1 MQTLK
6 GVRHLMTSATMKQ
19 TVSEFNMPVPWGE
32 IRGKVWGP
40 DRGRPILCLHGWA
53 DNCGTFN
60 TLIPLLPKEWKYVAV
75 DMAGHGLSSHRPPG
89 VFYSFPAYMADIRR
103 VIGALQWKRFSI
115 IGHSMGGNVAGM
127 FSALYPEMVESV
139 VLLDSYG
146 FLPTDAK
153 ELHTVMRQGFEGML
167 EFEKK
172 KDEKK
177 EKVYTYENALMRL
190 LAANPSLSEQSAH
203 ILLERGLA
211 QVEGGVVF
219 TRDFRINL
227 KNVVRVSL
235 EQSLELQS
243 RIQARVLVV
252 LAEEGF
258 EKMFSEPQQKTFT
271 STLLQGYKDQRGM
284 VVNVPGDH
292 HVHLNT
298 PETVAQIVTDFLQEE
313 APSHST
319 AEDTQAAK
327 L

>member
-19 TVSEFNMPVPWGE
+19 AVTEFNMPVPWGE

-40 DRGRPILCLHGWA
+40 DHGRPILCLHGWA

-60 TLIPLLPKEWKYVAV
+60 TLIPLLPKEWKCVAV

-89 VFYSFPAYMADIRR
+89 VFYSFPAYVADIRR

-127 FSALYPEMVESV
+127 
-139 VLLDSYG
+139 
-146 FLPTDAK
+146 K
-153 ELHTVMRQGFEGML
+153 ELHTVIRQGFEGML

-190 LAANPSLSEQSAH
+190 LAANPTLSEQSAH

-271 STLLQGYKDQRGM
+271 STLLLGYKDQSGM

-298 PETVAQIVTDFLQEE
+298 PETVAQLVTDFLQKE

>member
-19 TVSEFNMPVPWGE
+19 AVIALQCQSSVPWGE

-40 DRGRPILCLHGWA
+40 DNGRPILCLHGWA

-60 TLIPLLPKEWKYVAV
+60 TLIPLLPK
-75 DMAGHGLSSHRPPG
+75 
-89 VFYSFPAYMADIRR
+89 
-103 VIGALQWKRFSI
+103 ALQWKRFSI
-115 IGHSMGGNVAGM
+115 IGHSMGGNVAGI
-127 FSALYPEMVESV
+127 FSALYPEMVDSV

-146 FLPTDAK
+146 FLPTDTK
-153 ELHTVMRQGFEGML
+153 ELHTVIRQGFEGML

-271 STLLQGYKDQRGM
+271 STLLQGYKDQSGM

-298 PETVAQIVTDFLQEE
+298 PETVAQLIADFLQKE

>member
-1 MQTLK
+1 IMQTLK

-19 TVSEFNMPVPWGE
+19 CQSSVPWGE

-40 DRGRPILCLHGWA
+40 DNGRPILCLHGWA

-60 TLIPLLPKEWKYVAV
+60 TLIPLLPKEWKCVAV

-89 VFYSFPAYMADIRR
+89 VFYSFPAYVADIRR

-115 IGHSMGGNVAGM
+115 IGHSMGD
-127 FSALYPEMVESV
+127 ALYPEMVDSV

-146 FLPTDAK
+146 FLPTDTK
-153 ELHTVMRQGFEGML
+153 ELHTVIRQGFEGML

-271 STLLQGYKDQRGM
+271 STLLQGYKDQSGM

-298 PETVAQIVTDFLQEE
+298 PETVAQLIADFLQKE